1 MNWTKHTSVSGQ
13 YYLDMTYNS
22 ESIYL
27 IPLGVFECLQP
38 VASSLCRILVDAG
51 KWTKHVS

>member
-38 VASSLCRILVDAG
+38 VASSLCRILVDVG